1 MDNLLPEELRQCS
14 IGELS
19 VRFLEELDRV
29 MTTGTDAER
38 EVALRHKDRLPHL
51 LELARKHLSREIRQ
65 AATPT

>member
-1 MDNLLPEELRQCS
+1 MDPLPEQLHHLS

-38 EVALRHKDRLPHL
+38 EAALRHKDKLPHL
-51 LELARKHLSREIRQ
+51 LQLARKHLSREIRQ